1 MTADGPIGHRS
12 AAPRR
17 VTMARWV
24 LVAILAAVLV
34 IVLWP
39 SRPAGAEQSSLEQWF
54 ADLHA
59 RGLPGWIGFGLV
71 EFSANVL
78 MFAPLGVLGVLA
90 RPPFGAVAVV
100 ACGAALSAAVE
111 LGQWLLIPGRTGDY
125 RDVIANI
132 IGAVLGVLLAERFR
146 PDRPIRDADRRAG
159 RPSPI
164 APDRPR
170 RRTPAASRRRR

>member
-1 MTADGPIGHRS
+1 MTAGGPVVTRS
-12 AAPRR
+12 ATPLQ
-17 VTMARWV
+17 VTMARWLLAAT
-24 LVAILAAVLV
+24 LVAVLV

-39 SRPAGAEQSSLEQWF
+39 SRPAGAEQSSLELWF

-71 EFSANVL
+71 EFAANVL
-78 MFAPLGVLGVLA
+78 MFVPLGALGVLA

-100 ACGAALSAAVE
+100 ACGTALSIAVE

-132 IGAVLGVLLAERFR
+132 VGAALGALLAERFR
-146 PDRPIRDADRRAG
+146 ARRPDQGRR
-159 RPSPI
+159 
-164 APDRPR
+164 
-170 RRTPAASRRRR
+170 